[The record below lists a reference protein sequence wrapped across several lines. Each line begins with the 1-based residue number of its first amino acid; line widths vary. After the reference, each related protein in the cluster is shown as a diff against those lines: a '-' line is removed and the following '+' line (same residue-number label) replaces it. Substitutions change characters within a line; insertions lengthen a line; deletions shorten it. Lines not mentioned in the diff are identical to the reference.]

1 MTEPTETPPTPT
13 PSAPTESR
21 AQRLSRHGH
30 RTFLYIWTIALVA
43 AIVLLIAFI
52 AANTDPIKVSWV
64 FGDTWTSLIWVIVV
78 SSLLGWAAG
87 IATAVLFRLKT
98 RRPH

>member
-1 MTEPTETPPTPT
+1 MSEPAPTPPPTPT
-13 PSAPTESR
+13 ETR

-30 RTFLYIWTIALVA
+30 RTFLYIWTTALVA

-52 AANTDPIKVSWV
+52 VANTDRVKVSWV
-64 FGDTWTSLIWVIVV
+64 FGHTRTSLIWVIVV
-78 SSLLGWAAG
+78 SGLLGWLAG

-98 RRPH
+98 RRAR